1 MNALSH
7 SVEVVTVTDKGEVWL
22 RIEGLDAA
30 VRMSPSC
37 AREIAADLLD
47 SARYVLGGDA

>member
-7 SVEVVTVTDKGEVWL
+7 AIEVVTVTDKGEVWL

-37 AREIAADLLD
+37 ARAIAADLLD
-47 SARYVLGGDA
+47 AARDALGGDE